1 MKKLITALL
10 AVAAI
15 TACEKE
21 DTSEWGK
28 SETLV
33 REYRDFD
40 AAAIPDFITRGVL
53 ISEQELLLE
62 DRSVWFGHGCELI
75 GSNNTQFIFFDDN
88 SMWNCIAYDMSNPS
102 HGCHVRTWEY
112 DKTTRTLHT
121 WSKTY
126 TYDYLVEALLPD
138 DRVILNNGEFR
149 LIMRL
154 HSDQATVDR
163 FMKTYGPLA
172 STQE

>member
-1 MKKLITALL
+1 MKKLLIALL
-10 AVAAI
+10 AIAAI
-15 TACEKE
+15 AACEKE

-33 REYRDFD
+33 RKYHNFD

-53 ISEQELLLE
+53 ISEQEFLLE
-62 DRSVWFGHGCELI
+62 DRSVWYGVGCTLEGTNKSQYL
-75 GSNNTQFIFFDDN
+75 FFDHGTA
-88 SMWNCIAYDMSNPS
+88 WEGIFVPIYHQCIIS
-102 HGCHVRTWEY
+102 TWEY
-112 DKTTRTLHT
+112 DTTGRMLHLRYKDG
-121 WSKTY
+121 SEQNIIA
-126 TYDYLVEALLPD
+126 EAFIPNE

-172 STQE
+172 GIQE